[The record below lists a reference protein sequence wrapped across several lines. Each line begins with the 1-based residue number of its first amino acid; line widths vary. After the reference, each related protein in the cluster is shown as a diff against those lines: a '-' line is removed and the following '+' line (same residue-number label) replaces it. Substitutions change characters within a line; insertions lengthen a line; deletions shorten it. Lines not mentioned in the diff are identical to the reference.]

1 MSAAFAFYDW
11 FVWKRNDKVFSA
23 AVRSGAIVSSLFPS
37 AVRERLYEEADEK
50 QAQAKL
56 RKNGNASQKWLS
68 DDLVDPTF
76 QSEID
81 GEFLPYKTK
90 PIADRKGRIEL
101 CDVTFPTLLTYSLLF
116 SSTASVSRDYD
127 SLCRY
132 VFFGRCSYI
141 FVTIVVA
148 NSRRFLLACA
158 DIAGYVLSLLTPRTD
173 V

>member
-50 QAQAKL
+50 QAQVKL

-101 CDVTFPTLLTYSLLF
+101 CDVTFPTLLTYSSFLLDRQCSQRLRF
-116 SSTASVSRDYD
+116 SLPV
-127 SLCRY
+127 
-132 VFFGRCSYI
+132 
-141 FVTIVVA
+141 
-148 NSRRFLLACA
+148 RFLRSMLIHFC
-158 DIAGYVLSLLTPRTD
+158 DHRCC
-173 V
+173 